1 VWKERRLGV
10 FRVVLEVL
18 HGASEVLS
26 IMFRA
31 LDLNGRPV
39 DMDEVTRRPRA
50 DLGILSPRMSADE
63 HGRPQKAT
71 V

>member
-1 VWKERRLGV
+1 MEQDDASERSLCGKK
-10 FRVVLEVL
+10 
-18 HGASEVLS
+18 GEVLS